1 MKSDKFN
8 LKERSHYGRRKKTSE
23 AQHGRR
29 SDCTGQKRW
38 GRTGKSGGR
47 STERRIVTEEKQNLV
62 SKFLRNA
69 ALWEIKV
76 LPMFA
81 SFMVLSTLFLNYFD
95 LNIIYIIILEEIYY
109 AGMMAMLFTL
119 SYLFKF
125 CGYHRLF
132 LWYIMVNHY
141 TALLDTHY
149 TIPLDDLKLLIL
161 YSIIAGIFSF
171 LILRNYLKHK
181 SHEPK

>member
-29 SDCTGQKRW
+29 SD
-38 GRTGKSGGR
+38 RTGEKRRGSTGKSEKRKSGGR
-47 STERRIVTEEKQNLV
+47 STEGRIEKLV

-81 SFMVLSTLFLNYFD
+81 SFMVLSTLLLNYFD
-95 LNIIYIIILEEIYY
+95 LNIIYVIILEEVYY
-109 AGMMAMLFTL
+109 AGMMTMLFTL

-132 LWYIMVNHY
+132 LWYIIANHY

-161 YSIIAGIFSF
+161 YLIIAGIFSF

-181 SHEPK
+181 SHES